1 MKALYMASPTEYGLI
16 DRPKPEPV
24 ADQVLVKVHK
34 AGLCHSDVIIR
45 SGKADH
51 VLYPFIPGHEFSGVV
66 AECGGLVKTLRPGD
80 RVAIHS
86 ILNCGA
92 CPACRRNDVASC
104 ENYDECGSRRDGGF
118 AEYCAI
124 PARHAHKLADN
135 VSLEESALAEPLA
148 NACAVARNCRIQ
160 EGDRVAI
167 IGPGPIG
174 LLAVQVALL
183 NNPSQVILVGT
194 RDERLA
200 LGQRLGA
207 THVVNIRNEGGR
219 EQLDG
224 ILEGKGADV
233 VMECAGTPSALTMA
247 MEIAG
252 RNARIAIEGSMDI
265 NDTVSIYPRK
275 ILVSAI
281 QMIGICGWRTEDFVR
296 ALYLMSAGKVDVRS
310 LITQTFPLDAWED
323 AFDFAISRK
332 SESIKVEFTMD

>member
-1 MKALYMASPTEYGLI
+1 MKALYMSSPTEYGLTE
-16 DRPKPEPV
+16 RPKPEPA

-34 AGLCHSDVIIR
+34 AGLCHSDVIIQ

-66 AECGGLVKTLRPGD
+66 EECGGLVKTLRPGD

-92 CPACRRNDVASC
+92 CPACRRNDITSC
-104 ENYDECGSRRDGGF
+104 ENYDECGSRGDGGF
-118 AEYCAI
+118 AEFCVV
-124 PARHAHKLADN
+124 PARHAHKLANN
-135 VSLEESALAEPLA
+135 VSLEEGALAEPLA
-148 NACAVARNCRIQ
+148 NACAVARNCRIA
-160 EGDRVAI
+160 EGDRVVI

-200 LGQRLGA
+200 MGRQLGA
-207 THVVNIRNEGGR
+207 THTVNIRNEGGR
-219 EQLDG
+219 AELDE

-247 MEIAG
+247 LEIAG

-265 NDTVSIYPRK
+265 KETVAICPRK

-281 QMIGICGWRTEDFVR
+281 HMIGICGWRTEDFVR
-296 ALYLMSAGKVDVRS
+296 ALNLMASGKVDVRP
-310 LITQTFPLDAWED
+310 LITQTFPLAAWEE
-323 AFDFAISRK
+323 AFDYAVSRK
-332 SESIKVEFTMD
+332 SESIKVEFTLV

>member
-1 MKALYMASPTEYGLI
+1 MKALYMTSPTEYGLT
-16 DRPKPEPV
+16 DRPKPEPA
-24 ADQVLVKVHK
+24 ADEVLVKVHK
-34 AGLCHSDVIIR
+34 AGLCHSDVVIR
-45 SGKADH
+45 SGQADH

-66 AECGGLVKTLRPGD
+66 EECGGLVKTIRPGD

-86 ILNCGA
+86 ILSCGV
-92 CPACRRNDVASC
+92 CPACRENDVASC

-118 AEYCAI
+118 AEYCAV

-135 VSLEESALAEPLA
+135 VSLEEGALAEPLA
-148 NACAVARNCRIQ
+148 NACAVVRNCQIE

-174 LLAVQVALL
+174 LLAIQVALL
-183 NNPSQVILVGT
+183 DNPSQVILIGT

-200 LGQRLGA
+200 LGRKLGA
-207 THVVNIRNEGGR
+207 THTVNIRNEDGR
-219 EQLDG
+219 KELDA

-233 VMECAGTPSALTMA
+233 VMECAGNPGALTMA
-247 MEIAG
+247 LEIAG

-265 NDTVSIYPRK
+265 NDTVPIYPRK

-281 QMIGICGWRTEDFVR
+281 HLIGICGWRTEDFVR
-296 ALYLMSAGKVDVRS
+296 ALNLMASGKVDVRS
-310 LITQTFPLDAWED
+310 LITQSLPLDAWEE

-332 SESIKVEFTMD
+332 SESIKVELTMD